1 MLVYAWPGNVRELQ
15 NTIERAV
22 ILTGENLAVSLA
34 ALGLPVLNR
43 PPTGNVPAT
52 VAEGGLA
59 GGPGIRLGREPAT
72 SPGPSSA
79 MNATLPI
86 IQDESPVL
94 SDPALAARD
103 DAALPVEFP
112 LTTPSEVL
120 PLEEIEKRHILA
132 ALRHTNANRT
142 RAAAL
147 LGISIR
153 TLRNKLQEYRAAG
166 IVIEG
171 DDPPGE

>member
-1 MLVYAWPGNVRELQ
+1 
-15 NTIERAV
+15 
-22 ILTGENLAVSLA
+22 
-34 ALGLPVLNR
+34 
-43 PPTGNVPAT
+43 
-52 VAEGGLA
+52 
-59 GGPGIRLGREPAT
+59 
-72 SPGPSSA
+72 
-79 MNATLPI
+79 
-86 IQDESPVL
+86 
-94 SDPALAARD
+94 LAARD